1 MTGVTLEVWRWDSP
15 VSEKVAHYYC
25 PHGRRETCL
34 IHTDHRELI
43 RLLPEQ
49 SQVSLEMENGR
60 K

>member
-60 K
+60 R